1 VNRALAAGLPA
12 VWIAVAMVILQG
24 GVQASLLDVTQ
35 RILPLAVLAGGLA
48 AWRADCLR
56 VTAALGVVVALALV
70 PPYARNFWD
79 ATQTVLAVA
88 AVILGVTLMGGSERV
103 LAPWSLVLTCAAAA
117 ALVFDSGS
125 FVFATQLAAVGGA
138 LAVALFLPSIRPR
151 LVAAAAPLLAALL
164 VAAWLYGGLSND
176 RLVALA
182 ALPWLATLASRLT

>member
-1 VNRALAAGLPA
+1 MNRAWAAGLPA

-48 AWRADCLR
+48 AWRAGSLR

-79 ATQTVLAVA
+79 ATQTVLAMA
-88 AVILGVTLMGGSERV
+88 AVVLGVTIMGGGERV
-103 LAPWSLVLTCAAAA
+103 LAPWSLVLTCAVAA

-138 LAVALFLPSIRPR
+138 LALALFLPGLRPR
-151 LVAAAAPLLAALL
+151 LIAAAAPLLAALL
-164 VAAWLYGGLSND
+164 VAAWLYGGLPND

-182 ALPWLATLASRLT
+182 ALPWLATLSSRLT